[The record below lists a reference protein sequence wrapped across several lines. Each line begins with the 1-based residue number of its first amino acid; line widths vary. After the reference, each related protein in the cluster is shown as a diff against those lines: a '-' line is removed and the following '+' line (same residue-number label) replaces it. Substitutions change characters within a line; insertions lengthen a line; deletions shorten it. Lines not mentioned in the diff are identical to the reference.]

1 MTQANRREFVT
12 SLAALPVALV
22 DTGRTMQTSI
32 LPELLQKSAIELSQA
47 ISSKAVSCREVMA
60 TYLDH
65 IERINPKVNA
75 IVSLQ
80 DRDGL
85 LQNAQERDAQL
96 SRGEYLGWMHGFPH
110 AIKDLSSTKGIRTTR
125 GSPLVDGIP
134 TEDSILAERIKSR
147 GAILIGKTNTPE
159 FGLGSQTYNSVFGT
173 TLNAYDQSRTSGGS
187 SGGAAVSLALRMLPV
202 ADGSDMMGSLRNPGA
217 FNNVF
222 GFRPSFGRVPAKGDE
237 LYLDQ
242 LGYWGAMGRSVSDLA
257 MLMSTIAGPDPRDP
271 LSIEQDPRMFEQPLH
286 GDVRGK
292 RLGWL
297 GDLGGHLPFE
307 PGILELCTQSFKVFE
322 SLGCHV
328 EATGTSFPPQ
338 QIWETWV
345 TLRHWIMAG
354 ELGPFY
360 ADPAKRARMKP
371 EAQWEVSGASGYT
384 AMDIYKA
391 SQARTSWYQAAAKLF
406 ERFDYLLIPSAQV
419 FPFDAKVHWPQSIHG
434 VTMDTYHRW
443 MEVVVPASL
452 LGHPVL
458 NAPVGFNRQGLPMGM
473 QIIGRHHADFAV
485 LQMGWA
491 YEQATGWVGKR
502 VPPLLGSRV

>member
-297 GDLGGHLPFE
+297 GDLGGHFASGGSRQRGVVAGTMQPPVGAE
-307 PGILELCTQSFKVFE
+307 PGL
-322 SLGCHV
+322 
-328 EATGTSFPPQ
+328 
-338 QIWETWV
+338 
-345 TLRHWIMAG
+345 AG
-354 ELGPFY
+354 QPDHHPAPVLGPQPRRLLP
-360 ADPAKRARMKP
+360 PAG
-371 EAQWEVSGASGYT
+371 VLISGG
-384 AMDIYKA
+384 
-391 SQARTSWYQAAAKLF
+391 
-406 ERFDYLLIPSAQV
+406 
-419 FPFDAKVHWPQSIHG
+419 
-434 VTMDTYHRW
+434 
-443 MEVVVPASL
+443 
-452 LGHPVL
+452 
-458 NAPVGFNRQGLPMGM
+458 PMGS
-473 QIIGRHHADFAV
+473 GRGGVVRAGPHRGRPGA
-485 LQMGWA
+485 
-491 YEQATGWVGKR
+491 
-502 VPPLLGSRV
+502 LLRPIPA